1 MAEYLET
8 AVDGISYERANMFVL
23 QSPIADAEKVFR
35 AVFESVTVVD
45 SAVVAKAPTRALE
58 DTYADSDVITL
69 YTPGTWVPTGS
80 TITKGAI
87 LIALLSWAH
96 QLRLAADAE

>member
-1 MAEYLET
+1 MAEYLES
-8 AVDGISYERANMFVL
+8 AVSGVSYERPNRFTF
-23 QSPIADAEKVFR
+23 QSPIDDAEKVFR
-35 AVFESVTVVD
+35 ATFEQVTVVD
-45 SAVVAKAPTRALE
+45 TVVTASVPTRALS
-58 DTYADSDVITL
+58 DTYADADVITL

-96 QLRLAADAE
+96 QLRLAADA

>member
-1 MAEYLET
+1 MAEYLEA
-8 AVDGISYERANMFVL
+8 AVDGISYERAKLVVF
-23 QSPIADAEKVFR
+23 QSPIDDARKEFR
-35 AVFESVTVVD
+35 AVFERVTVVD
-45 SAVVAKAPTRALE
+45 SAVVAQATTRALE

-87 LIALLSWAH
+87 LVALLSWAH
-96 QLRLAADAE
+96 QLRLAADA